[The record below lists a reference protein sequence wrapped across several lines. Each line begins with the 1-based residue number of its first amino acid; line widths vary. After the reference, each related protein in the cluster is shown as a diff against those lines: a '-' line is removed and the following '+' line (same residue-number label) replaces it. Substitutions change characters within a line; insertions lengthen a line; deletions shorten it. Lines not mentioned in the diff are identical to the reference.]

1 MDFDKKY
8 LGNLKNFGSNTVG
21 TSLERRPC
29 HRQGLARNLAV
40 AFAFGSV
47 VFQRR

>member
-21 TSLERRPC
+21 TSF
-29 HRQGLARNLAV
+29 AT
-40 AFAFGSV
+40 FAFGSV
-47 VFQRR
+47 VSQRR